1 MSRLWA
7 VFPVSLGKRWVILNS
22 YRSARRVSWDPERPH
37 LPCVPRALL
46 GPPSPGGFSSA
57 ATPPHPAQCSPS
69 RLGVTRWEGSQA
81 PGCHLAGRIPPEDSA
96 APGPAPCV
104 FCFRETHAGHP
115 LTCSWVQMPRCIL
128 GGARAERRGQRGR
141 LGSMQTQLPSREVGL
156 QPSSLNTRHP
166 PKGKRPSCRRS
177 GVNPSKGKQMV
188 RPPQKELGTCP
199 SLIFLLPNNEKCPV
213 VPPIPVCNPFCVHSN
228 HCYSSQQ

>member
-1 MSRLWA
+1 MLSRGRGE
-7 VFPVSLGKRWVILNS
+7 PPLGRLSCFLGEEVGH
-22 YRSARRVSWDPERPH
+22 PEFLSVRQA
-37 LPCVPRALL
+37 CVL
-46 GPPSPGGFSSA
+46 GPREAPPALCAKGSSWA
-57 ATPPHPAQCSPS
+57 SQPWGLLVCRHPPHPAQCSPS

-115 LTCSWVQMPRCIL
+115 LTCSWVQMPRCVL

-156 QPSSLNTRHP
+156 QPSSLSTRHP

-199 SLIFLLPNNEKCPV
+199 SLIF
-213 VPPIPVCNPFCVHSN
+213 PFAK
-228 HCYSSQQ
+228 Q